1 MEKCKVKHCR
11 TEAWLTYYEQPVCYK
26 HWTHHCDE
34 TRAFD
39 LKKHLGIRSENDE
52 DQTHAA

>member
-1 MEKCKVKHCR
+1 VEKCKVKHCR